1 MRIVIDG
8 CVNPRVERL
17 LETQHAVF
25 TVLGLGWGGLPD
37 KMLVERLRGRCEV
50 FMTIDQGF
58 EHEHNLS
65 LLGFGVVIVHVPRN
79 RLAHYEAIR
88 DEISQ
93 AVSSVRP
100 GEVIHV
106 G

>member
-1 MRIVIDG
+1 VRIVLDE

-17 LETQHAVF
+17 LQTSHAVL

-37 KMLVERLRGRCEV
+37 NVLVERLRGRCDA
-50 FMTIDQGF
+50 FLTIDQGF

-65 LLGFGVVIVHVPRN
+65 SLGFGVVIVHVVRN
-79 RLAHYEAIR
+79 RLSHYEAIR

-93 AVSSVRP
+93 AISSVRP
-100 GEVIHV
+100 GQVIHV

>member
-1 MRIVIDG
+1 MRIVLDE
-8 CVNPRVERL
+8 CVNPRLERL
-17 LETQHAVF
+17 LEADHTVF

-37 KMLVERLRGRCEV
+37 KILVERLRGHCDV
-50 FMTIDQGF
+50 FLTIDQGF

-65 LLGFGVVIVHVPRN
+65 LLGFGIVIFHVPRN

-88 DEISQ
+88 GKISH

-100 GEVIHV
+100 GEVIHI